1 MVKKRSIW
9 PYLLVAPAVFII
21 LCVVFV
27 PVANAIIMSFQNYD
41 LRRPKDIAFNG
52 VANYIEALGDS
63 KFQSSF
69 FKTIIW
75 VVAGV
80 GFQFLFGFILAIL
93 LNQEFKGRG
102 AIRAISMIPWVT
114 PGVLIGLMWR
124 WIYDGNQGVLNDILM
139 KLHLISD
146 KVPFLSQDGTAFPS
160 VILTIIWQ
168 GIPFFAL
175 MLLAAL
181 QGVSTDMYEA
191 ADIDGAT
198 AIQKLAYITIPSIKN
213 TIFVTALF
221 VISIIAVL
229 YWFFG
234 TELGCSIRATG
245 CNANMS
251 RAQGINTDVNK
262 ILGLMLSNG
271 IVALASGLYTQYQG
285 FADINAGRGAIVIGL
300 AAVIIGQVV
309 FGKIRGNFAFKLL
322 SVAFGA
328 IIYYLVLQVVLWL
341 GLNSNDLK
349 LLSAIVVAVFLAIP
363 YLKGKYFARPVKR
376 GGASHA

>member
-63 KFQSSF
+63 KFRSSF
-69 FKTIIW
+69 WKTIIW

-80 GFQFLFGFILAIL
+80 GFQFLFGFILALL

-102 AIRAISMIPWVT
+102 AIRAVSMIPWVT

-160 VILTIIWQ
+160 VIVTIIWQ

-198 AIQKLAYITIPSIKN
+198 GVQKLGYITIPSIKN
-213 TIFVTALF
+213 TIFVTALLR
-221 VISIIAVL
+221 VIWVANSVDVI
-229 YWFFG
+229 FNMTEGRFG
-234 TELGCSIRATG
+234 TLTMSVYVYQKGNALDLGYASAM
-245 CNANMS
+245 AL
-251 RAQGINTDVNK
+251 
-262 ILGLMLSNG
+262 IL
-271 IVALASGLYTQYQG
+271 ALCL
-285 FADINAGRGAIVIGL
+285 L
-300 AAVIIGQVV
+300 VV
-309 FGKIRGNFAFKLL
+309 
-322 SVAFGA
+322 
-328 IIYYLVLQVVLWL
+328 
-341 GLNSNDLK
+341 
-349 LLSAIVVAVFLAIP
+349 AIP
-363 YLKGKYFARPVKR
+363 YLRMNFKEEV
-376 GGASHA
+376 

>member
-80 GFQFLFGFILAIL
+80 GFQFLFGFILASL

-213 TIFVTALF
+213 TIFVTALLR
-221 VISIIAVL
+221 VIWVANSVDVI
-229 YWFFG
+229 FNMTEGRFG
-234 TELGCSIRATG
+234 TLTMSVYVYQKGNALDLGYASAM
-245 CNANMS
+245 AL
-251 RAQGINTDVNK
+251 
-262 ILGLMLSNG
+262 IL
-271 IVALASGLYTQYQG
+271 ALCL
-285 FADINAGRGAIVIGL
+285 L
-300 AAVIIGQVV
+300 VV
-309 FGKIRGNFAFKLL
+309 
-322 SVAFGA
+322 
-328 IIYYLVLQVVLWL
+328 
-341 GLNSNDLK
+341 
-349 LLSAIVVAVFLAIP
+349 AIP
-363 YLKGKYFARPVKR
+363 YLRMNFKEEG
-376 GGASHA
+376 